1 MLGTQYS
8 VFRAIAK
15 CGAKDTTTRQ
25 AHFRKP
31 FYVKEK
37 TMRWFM
43 IAALMLGINQSMSFA
58 KDKKPSYPPTKK
70 DNVIEVLHGVRIVDP
85 YRWLEGGNSDD
96 VKAWVDEQNKLT
108 QAVLG
113 RVSGRDRIHER
124 LGSLIE
130 IGRLGAPTPAQR
142 RSFYTMSADVQT
154 EKAQYVAA
162 GATA

>member
-70 DNVIEVLHGVRIVDP
+70 DNVIDVLHGVKIVDP
-85 YRWLEGGNSDD
+85 YRWLEDGDSDD

-113 RVSGRDRIHER
+113 KVPGPDKIRER
-124 LGSLIE
+124 LSSLFE
-130 IGRLGAPTPAQR
+130 IRSLGAPTPAQGR
-142 RSFYTMSADVQT
+142 YFYTKREGV
-154 EKAQYVAA
+154 
-162 GATA
+162 